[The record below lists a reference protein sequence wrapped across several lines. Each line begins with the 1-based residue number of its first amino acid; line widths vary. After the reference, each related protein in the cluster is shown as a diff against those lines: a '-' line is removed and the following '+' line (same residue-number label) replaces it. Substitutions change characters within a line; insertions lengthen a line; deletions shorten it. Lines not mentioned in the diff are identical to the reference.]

1 MYKIEFSTLTTEQW
15 AYLRRSVNWTL
26 HSNDNFDI
34 AIKNSLLTVSAFYND
49 EIVGM
54 ARLTGDNRLSF
65 FIQDVIV
72 LPAYQKQ
79 GIGTLMLNA
88 LLNYISKNAAP
99 NAVIDLM
106 ASKGKESFYRRLGFL
121 ERDGRLKGFGM
132 EMTINPN

>member
-1 MYKIEFSTLTTEQW
+1 MYKIEFSTLTAEQW
-15 AYLRRSVNWTL
+15 SYLRRSVNWTI
-26 HSNDNFDI
+26 HSNDDFNL
-34 AIKNSLLTVSAFYND
+34 AIKNSLLTVSVFYND

-54 ARLTGDNRLSF
+54 ARVTGDNRISF

-88 LLNYISKNAAP
+88 MLNYILKNAAP
-99 NAVIDLM
+99 NAIIDLM
-106 ASKGKESFYRRLGFL
+106 ASKGKESFYEKLGYMK
-121 ERDGRLKGFGM
+121 RDGKLKGFGM